1 MFSLL
6 EFCRL
11 RVQAINGIGE
21 GPFSEPIQ
29 ATTLK
34 SPPEP
39 PELECIASSHS
50 TLRLRWGDI
59 KDDDQVSFTV
69 EMSSKS
75 KR

>member
-1 MFSLL
+1 MFS
-6 EFCRL
+6 FSSRI
-11 RVQAINGIGE
+11 RIQAINGIGE
-21 GPFSEPIQ
+21 GPFSDPILV
-29 ATTLK
+29 TTLK

-39 PELECIASSHS
+39 PELECTTISHN
-50 TLRLRWGDI
+50 TLRLRWEDI